1 MFGRNVKVKQNLS
14 KKCEGEVFFV
24 VVLVFAPSLRMATLT
39 AFATSRRLPCSPASS
54 ASTGSTA
61 SSAST
66 STAGAVHVRCLVS
79 VCLVGPLEIIT
90 LAIFAFVKLP
100 EKRCNLKKIIR
111 AKYLPWLGPSFL
123 TVSRIASL
131 LHEH

>member
-1 MFGRNVKVKQNLS
+1 MKVK
-14 KKCEGEVFFV
+14 FFFLA
-24 VVLVFAPSLRMATLT
+24 VLVFAPSFRMATLT
-39 AFATSRRLPCSPASS
+39 AFATSRGLSRSPASS

-66 STAGAVHVRCLVS
+66 STAGAVHIGCLVN

-100 EKRCNLKKIIR
+100 EILYDSKKII
-111 AKYLPWLGPSFL
+111 
-123 TVSRIASL
+123 
-131 LHEH
+131 

>member
-1 MFGRNVKVKQNLS
+1 MA
-14 KKCEGEVFFV
+14 
-24 VVLVFAPSLRMATLT
+24 VLVFAPSLRMATLT

-66 STAGAVHVRCLVS
+66 STAGAVHVRCLVN
-79 VCLVGPLEIIT
+79 VCLVGPLEIIA

-100 EKRCNLKKIIR
+100 EILYYLKKKIELR
-111 AKYLPWLGPSFL
+111 TSPGWRPLF
-123 TVSRIASL
+123 
-131 LHEH
+131 